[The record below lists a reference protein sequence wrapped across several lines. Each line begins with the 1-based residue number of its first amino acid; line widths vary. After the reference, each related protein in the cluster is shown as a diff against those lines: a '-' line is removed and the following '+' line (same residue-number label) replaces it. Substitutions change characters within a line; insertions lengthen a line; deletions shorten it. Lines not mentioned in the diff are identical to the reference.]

1 MVKNIK
7 QISLSLAG
15 TFLCYV
21 ISLHLLYADE
31 IEGNFVCNVKSTS
44 VTKMENGVSQRYSG
58 FIDGLEAGHTLFLSY
73 WYGFNKKGDS
83 VISISSETEDVTN
96 FIGVSST
103 DEFFEVQS
111 FGLYSENLK
120 IWLTSN
126 YLKAISL
133 NGNIVLKKY
142 GNRKWNGTYTSYLG
156 AATLV
161 AGLDCRL
168 AVNSYEKML
177 SRLHSD
183 LME

>member
-15 TFLCYV
+15 TFLCYI

-31 IEGNFVCNVKSTS
+31 IAGNFVCNVKSTF
-44 VTKMENGVSQRYSG
+44 VTKMENGISQRYSG
-58 FIDGLEAGHTLFLSY
+58 FIDGLDAGHTLFLSY
-73 WYGFNKKGDS
+73 WYGLNKKGESVFSIDS
-83 VISISSETEDVTN
+83 ESEDVTN
-96 FIGVSST
+96 FTGIST
-103 DEFFEVQS
+103 SDEFFEVDS
-111 FGLYSENLK
+111 FGLSSENLK
-120 IWLTSN
+120 IFLSSN
-126 YLKAISL
+126 YLRAISL

-177 SRLHSD
+177 NRLQSD
-183 LME
+183 LMK